1 MNKPAVSRA
10 ELVAYA
16 TELLSDAM
24 NEGFVEPIVLIECVQ
39 YATKPTLLAAL
50 RALSLVDETGQVE
63 ILQFAQRLTR
73 QGRTLN

>member
-24 NEGFVEPIVLIECVQ
+24 KEGFVEPIVLIECVQ